1 MNNYVEYCLLFAGG
15 EVLLWFDGAHQNR
28 NDSQLHF
35 VLGNTLVL
43 SNFFSLKTVFRWAVD
58 VGSFDHQP
66 FWTYP

>member
-43 SNFFSLKTVFRWAVD
+43 SNFFSLKTVFR
-58 VGSFDHQP
+58 
-66 FWTYP
+66 